1 MKRWQLC
8 PVGTAQK
15 GAGKDYGSGGIP
27 MYKTQNGARAL
38 APTAFNDLGTLINPF
53 SFHMK
58 EVLVCFVNWST
69 VLHKPSVGMP
79 EAGEG
84 ASSSK
89 MGVAAKYC
97 PVQALPLS
105 LQAWNNSPVSMW
117 CPLQALPK
125 SLLPDRKMKTW
136 SKTNWASKYSLTLEI
151 LLKVRII

>member
-117 CPLQALPK
+117 CPLP
-125 SLLPDRKMKTW
+125 SS
-136 SKTNWASKYSLTLEI
+136 SKVFVT
-151 LLKVRII
+151 R